1 MNAAYETD
9 PVTAQYYRRFD
20 DNMPQY
26 FHHSGQSTQYSS
38 SGFKELS
45 NEEMRHIYQ
54 NSSLTEEV
62 GNLLGSQKSVVSVEL
77 CFQVPLSCL
86 GPDKGIA
93 WGPNLNLV
101 PVISLLGYVGQ

>member
-1 MNAAYETD
+1 MLQRAAKLNPAYETD
-9 PVTAQYYRRFD
+9 PVTAQYYRSFD

-26 FHHSGQSTQYSS
+26 FPHSGQNAQYSS

-62 GNLLGSQKSVVSVEL
+62 GNLLGSQKSFVSR
-77 CFQVPLSCL
+77 FP
-86 GPDKGIA
+86 
-93 WGPNLNLV
+93 
-101 PVISLLGYVGQ
+101 